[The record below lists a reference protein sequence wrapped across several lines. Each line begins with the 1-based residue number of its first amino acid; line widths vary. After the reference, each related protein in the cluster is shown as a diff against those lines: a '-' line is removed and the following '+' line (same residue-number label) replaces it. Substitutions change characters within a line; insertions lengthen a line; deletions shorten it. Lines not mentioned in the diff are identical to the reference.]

1 MNQRI
6 IKEDTLMDA
15 MGYIEDQYI
24 EEALEGGS
32 GARPK
37 AAWTPRRITAMAAAL
52 AIFLLATV
60 MFPIMIS
67 RAQKN
72 AAQVPTAMAGGAAES
87 SESYAG
93 AAPAGGAALDSIEG
107 GSEEKGT
114 TQETV
119 NASAYSLST
128 LSNGNTSLSFVLP
141 EGWRFEKETAGLLFE
156 EEALLG
162 GRLYAPE
169 AGELKLELGYY
180 PHFPGICGTGIS
192 FTYPELENGVKI
204 ERGEETELAEGVRIY
219 YFIPAADLSGNAQ
232 EGSLLCL
239 LAEGSGTADEL
250 AAAEK
255 GIYAILN
262 TLTLNIE

>member
-1 MNQRI
+1 MNQKI

-87 SESYAG
+87 SESYAA
-93 AAPAGGAALDSIEG
+93 AAPAGGAELDAIEG

-128 LSNGNTSLSFVLP
+128 LSNGNTSLSFALP

-162 GRLYAPE
+162 GRLYAPN
-169 AGELKLELGYY
+169 ARELKLGLGYY
-180 PHFPGICGTGIS
+180 PHLGICGTGIS

-219 YFIPAADLSGNAQ
+219 YFLPAAELSGNAQ

-239 LAEGSGTADEL
+239 LAEGNATADEL
-250 AAAEK
+250 AAAEE

-262 TLTLNIE
+262 SLTLNIE